1 MRRYVNIIG
10 PVFLLVLWGCQSPQ
24 QNPEQEAQAF
34 LAFYD
39 SLYQPLYYVAA
50 KAEWKASTDVTPEHT
65 GRRIGANDAFA
76 AFIGNPVII
85 RKTQALL
92 ADSARLEDLTVR
104 QLKQILLSAAAYPGI
119 IPDVVAKR
127 VAAEANQSALLD
139 GFEYCLEHGTWGCQ
153 KTITPNQI
161 DEILATS
168 RDLNERKRIWDVSKQ
183 VGPALKPG
191 LIELRNLRNQVARA
205 MGFNS
210 FFDLQVADY
219 GMSVGEMMQL
229 MQETLEQTRPLYEQ
243 LHTYAKYVLAKR
255 YGREVPKMIPA
266 HWLGNRW
273 SQAWPGIVEGVDL
286 DPLFKD
292 KSAEWIVRQAERFYT
307 SLGFPELP
315 ASFWEQSDLYQLPP
329 GSTRKKNTHASAWLL
344 DLDKDVR
351 SLMSVVPNF
360 RWFETTH
367 HELGHIYYYLAY
379 SNPSVPLVLRG
390 GANRAFHE
398 AVGDLISIAAR
409 QVPYLREIGILP
421 PDKKIDQTQWLL
433 NEALDN
439 AVVFIPWSAG
449 VMSHWERDLY
459 EENLPPDK
467 FNQRWWAY
475 VKKFQG
481 VEPPEPRGEEFCDP
495 ATKTHINDDPAQY
508 YDYALA
514 YLIKYQL
521 HMYIAKH
528 ILKQD
533 PHNCNYY
540 GNREVGTW
548 LWELLALG
556 KTKDWRTVIREKT
569 GEDISSKAMLEY
581 FQPVMEYLQEVNKG
595 RNIGW
600 E

>member
-1 MRRYVNIIG
+1 MKYYVKIIW
-10 PVFLLVLWGCQSPQ
+10 PVFLLVLWGCQSPR
-24 QNPEQEAQAF
+24 QNPKQEANAF
-34 LAFYD
+34 LTFYD

-65 GRRIGANDAFA
+65 GLRIGANDAFA
-76 AFIGNPVII
+76 VFIGNPVII

-92 ADSARLEDLTVR
+92 ADSVSLDDLTVR
-104 QLKQILLSAAAYPGI
+104 QLKEILLAAASYPGI
-119 IPDVVAKR
+119 IPDIVAQR
-127 VAAEANQSALLD
+127 VAAEAKQSALLD
-139 GFEYCLEHGTWGCQ
+139 GFEYCLEPGTWGCQ

-168 RDLNERKRIWDVSKQ
+168 RDLNERKHVWEVSKQ

-191 LIELRNLRNQVARA
+191 LIELRKLRNEVARA

-243 LHTYAKYVLAKR
+243 LHTYTKYVLAKR

-286 DPLFKD
+286 DPLFKS
-292 KSAEWIVRQAERFYT
+292 KSAEWIVQQAERFYT

-315 ASFWEQSDLYQLPP
+315 ASFWEKSDLYQLPP
-329 GSTRKKNTHASAWLL
+329 GSTRKKNTHASAWHL

-351 SLMSVVPNF
+351 SLMSVVPNY

-379 SNPSVPLVLRG
+379 SNPSVPLLLRG

-409 QVPYLREIGILP
+409 QIPYLREIGILP
-421 PDKKIDQTQWLL
+421 PDMKIDRTQWLL

-439 AVVFIPWSAG
+439 AVVFMPWSAG

-459 EENLPPDK
+459 EENLSPDK
-467 FNQRWWAY
+467 FNQRWWKY
-475 VKKFQG
+475 VEKFQG

-521 HMYIAKH
+521 HMYIAKN

-548 LWELLALG
+548 LWDLLKLG

-569 GEDISSKAMLEY
+569 GEDISPKAMLEY
-581 FQPVMEYLQEVNKG
+581 FQPVMDYLQEVNKG
-595 RNIGW
+595 RTIGW

>member
-1 MRRYVNIIG
+1 MKHVKILW
-10 PVFLLVLWGCQSPQ
+10 PALLLFLWGCQSPQ
-24 QNPEQEAQAF
+24 QNPKKEAEAF
-34 LAFYD
+34 LTFYD
-39 SLYQPLYYVAA
+39 SLYQPLYYVSA

-65 GRRIGANDAFA
+65 GQRIGANDAFA

-85 RKTQALL
+85 RKTQTLL
-92 ADSARLEDLTVR
+92 ADSARLNDLTVR
-104 QLKQILLSAAAYPGI
+104 QLNEILLTAAAYPGI
-119 IPDVVAKR
+119 VPEVVAKR
-127 VAAEANQSALLD
+127 VEAEANQSALLD
-139 GFEYCLEHGTWGCQ
+139 GFEYCLERGPWGCR
-153 KTITPNQI
+153 KTVTPNQI

-168 RDLNERKRIWDVSKQ
+168 RDLDERKHIWEVSKQ
-183 VGPALKPG
+183 VGPVLKPG
-191 LIELRNLRNQVARA
+191 LVELRELRNQVARA
-205 MGFNS
+205 MGFHS

-229 MQETLEQTRPLYEQ
+229 MQETLDQTRPLYEQ

-255 YGREVPKMIPA
+255 YGRDVPKAIPA

-286 DPLFKD
+286 DPLFKG
-292 KSAEWIVRQAERFYT
+292 KSAEWIVKQAERFYT

-315 ASFWEQSDLYQLPP
+315 ASFWEKSDLYQLPP
-329 GSTRKKNTHASAWLL
+329 GSKRKKNTHASAWHL

-351 SLMSVVPNF
+351 SLMSVVPNY

-409 QVPYLREIGILP
+409 QIPYLREIGILP
-421 PDKKIDQTQWLL
+421 PNMKIDQTQWLL

-459 EENLPPDK
+459 ENNLSPDE
-467 FNQRWWAY
+467 FNQRWWEY

-521 HMYIAKH
+521 HMYIAKQ

-548 LWELLALG
+548 LWELLELG

-569 GEDISSKAMLEY
+569 GEDISPKAMLEY
-581 FQPVMEYLQEVNKG
+581 FKPVMDYLQEVNKG
-595 RNIGW
+595 RVVGW